1 MLCVR
6 WTHVHTDTAYLES
19 NKGSSSDH
27 LHQINT
33 CLWILTN
40 PVSSNSLDDSL
51 WDIAIHSII
60 MSVHRNIY
68 AGLGASSVAA
78 IAAVFVSL
86 PLESPDDIILNAASV
101 GLGALIVGVIS
112 GFLWHLSSAKSLLER
127 RYVVLSALLFVGV
140 VAVAIFAQT
149 QFDDPLSFTLPLAL
163 IIAVLSI
170 VGTPIFATNE
180 RVQIWLPGLLLV
192 IAVALSIALA
202 GQGDQESGSLS
213 LPPAP

>member
-1 MLCVR
+1 MLCVGR
-6 WTHVHTDTAYLES
+6 ADVHANPAHLES
-19 NKGSSSDH
+19 IMGSGSD
-27 LHQINT
+27 NG
-33 CLWILTN
+33 LTMDPDN
-40 PVSSNSLDDSL
+40 PFSSNSLDDSL
-51 WDIAIHSII
+51 CDMAIHSRT
-60 MSVHRNIY
+60 MSVYRNIY
-68 AGLGASSVAA
+68 AGLGAGSIAA
-78 IAAVFVSL
+78 IVAVFVSL

-101 GLGALIVGVIS
+101 GFGALIVGAIN
-112 GFLWHLSSAKSLLER
+112 GFLWHLASANSLLNR

-163 IIAVLSI
+163 IIAALSI
-170 VGTPIFATNE
+170 VGTPVIATNE
-180 RVQIWLPGLLLV
+180 RIQIWLPGLLVV